1 MRVAIVGN
9 SPLAFFVA
17 QGLNNDIARYAHLE
31 VFWLTADRELSFP
44 ATTKLL
50 SPSRTAKK
58 AAALPNIRIV
68 TDQIRSISLPS
79 RRIVTDKRL
88 LEFDYL
94 FLDQTP
100 WYTQEEL
107 KEVGRAIQRLLVQ
120 LRSRKDIR
128 AAGAI
133 RLRGQGALTW
143 QLALNVQAELR
154 KLKDRQISVEVERPR
169 QRIVTEFLLEHGI
182 AVEFSTRPGFTVAAP
197 EPAIPTRKIKGIRID
212 QRDRA
217 IVDACGL
224 AAKGVIA
231 VDQANTAD
239 RTLWRAIESQA
250 RRIAQQL
257 EQLVTVAELTP
268 LDREPVAFVLKTE
281 RSLLMKFDRAFSRRV
296 RARLLFKLDSDLWK
310 RLLSRHG

>member
-1 MRVAIVGN
+1 LI
-9 SPLAFFVA
+9 
-17 QGLNNDIARYAHLE
+17 
-31 VFWLTADRELSFP
+31 
-44 ATTKLL
+44 
-50 SPSRTAKK
+50 
-58 AAALPNIRIV
+58 
-68 TDQIRSISLPS
+68 
-79 RRIVTDKRL
+79 
-88 LEFDYL
+88 EFDYL

-120 LRSRKDIR
+120 LRSRKDIK

-143 QLALNVQAELR
+143 QLALTVHAELKR
-154 KLKDRQISVEVERPR
+154 LKDRQISIEVERPR
-169 QRIVTEFLLEHGI
+169 QRVVTDFLQEHGI
-182 AVEFSTRPGFTVAAP
+182 VPEYSNRPGFTVAAP
-197 EPAIPTRKIKGIRID
+197 IPAIPTRKIKGIRID

-217 IVDACGL
+217 IVDASGL

-250 RRIAQQL
+250 RRIAQQIEL
-257 EQLVTVAELTP
+257 LVTGAELSA
-268 LDREPVAFVLKTE
+268 LDREPVAFVLKADS
-281 RSLLMKFDRAFSRRV
+281 SLLMKFDRASSRRV
-296 RARLLFKLDSDLWK
+296 RARLLFKLDNDLWK